1 MKKII
6 LGTKDNNL
14 KYDFRETCFGLY
26 IKDNK
31 VLVTYDKKY
40 NQYSLIGGGIEKGEN
55 KHDTLKREFLEEVGI
70 KIKNIKP
77 FIIIDCYW
85 LAGGDYPMESLANFY
100 LIDIDKYLDGE
111 YESTYSFID
120 INEII
125 LPLPYQNKALELY
138 KNLNKK

>member
-1 MKKII
+1 
-6 LGTKDNNL
+6 
-14 KYDFRETCFGLY
+14 
-26 IKDNK
+26 
-31 VLVTYDKKY
+31 
-40 NQYSLIGGGIEKGEN
+40 
-55 KHDTLKREFLEEVGI
+55 
-70 KIKNIKP
+70 
-77 FIIIDCYW
+77 
-85 LAGGDYPMESLANFY
+85 MESLANYY